1 MIMSV
6 SNSRL
11 KIWRNA
17 PLLALLAL
25 LGTVPALGA
34 EAPGDI
40 RFEREGEEA
49 AAGPFPPSIFPHWI
63 HRIHYRCDACHEE
76 LFSMERGSS
85 EIKMEQITAGESC
98 GSCHNGQVAFDSSVS
113 NCGRCH
119 AQAAE

>member
-1 MIMSV
+1 LIV
-6 SNSRL
+6 ILSNWKSKL
-11 KIWRNA
+11 LWKA
-17 PLLALLAL
+17 PLFLLFAL
-25 LGTVPALGA
+25 LGMAPVLGE

-49 AAGPFPPSIFPHWI
+49 AGPFPPSLFQHWK
-63 HRIHYRCDACHEE
+63 HRIHYRCDACHNE
-76 LFSMERGSS
+76 LFRMEQGST
-85 EIKMEQITAGESC
+85 EIRMEQITAGESC